1 MIVLPQ
7 FSNSPDPQNMTSCFP
22 NWICSMPMPIEC
34 APVEHADD
42 TE

>member
-22 NWICSMPMPIEC
+22 NWICSMPMPMLC
-34 APVEHADD
+34 APVEHALD